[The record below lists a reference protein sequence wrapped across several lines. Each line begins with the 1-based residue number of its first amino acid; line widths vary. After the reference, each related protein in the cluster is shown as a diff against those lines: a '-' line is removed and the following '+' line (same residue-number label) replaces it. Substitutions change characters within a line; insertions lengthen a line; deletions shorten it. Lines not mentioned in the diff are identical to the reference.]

1 METNI
6 NLNQGKKMVRIP
18 NDYARF
24 ENETS
29 KVAQEGWSY
38 VTVFYVVWGLGDWG
52 LELDDWPSSYIII

>member
-1 METNI
+1 
-6 NLNQGKKMVRIP
+6 MVRIP
-18 NDYARF
+18 NDYAKF
-24 ENETS
+24 ENEAS